1 MDIELDAY
9 TERTVILPAPPELV
23 GRYFAQNEDL
33 LSDLVGKEHVTAL
46 GAGRYRVATR
56 GFSALGL
63 TVTPAFEVEFVDHP
77 GVTHMA
83 SQECRLL
90 ESNAMDVDLEASFE
104 GEAQFH
110 PAPEGTSLFCW
121 TQAHAR
127 IKLPAFLRWMPRPV
141 VQGALQALMKG
152 AMEATSSRF
161 VPLIQKDFERWRT
174 HVPQSGLAL

>member
-1 MDIELDAY
+1 MDVELEAY
-9 TERTVILPAPPELV
+9 TERTVSLPAPPELV
-23 GRYFAQNEDL
+23 ARYFAQNEAL

-46 GAGRYRVATR
+46 GDGRYRVATR
-56 GFSALGL
+56 AFSALGL
-63 TVTPAFEVEFVDHP
+63 AVTPSFEVAFVDHP

-83 SQECRLL
+83 SQECRLV
-90 ESNAMDVDLEASFE
+90 SSSAMDLDLEARFE

-110 PAPEGTSLFCW
+110 PAPEGTRLFCW

-127 IKLPAFLRWMPRPV
+127 LKLPGLVAWMPRPV
-141 VQGALQALMKG
+141 VQAALQSLMRG

-174 HVPQSGLAL
+174 QAQSGLAL